1 MGSLSSLTEART
13 FLVADASVVI
23 NLNASGCAQEV
34 LEALTLNLKV
44 VDVVPGELE
53 EGRHRQRQDAALL
66 EKLAVS
72 GHVEI
77 VQLDETGQTYFE
89 QLVAGP
95 AQTTLDDGEAATI
108 AYGVARGG
116 VVVIDEVKANRIC
129 AQCFPNL
136 QLACSVDII
145 AHPAVGNA
153 LGSKALSDAV
163 FKALFEGRMRVF
175 PRHLDWVVDL
185 IGCERAR
192 LCSSLPGSVRAPQQS
207 AIKRTTKAG

>member
-34 LEALTLNLKV
+34 LEALAHNLKV
-44 VDVVPGELE
+44 VDVVTCELE

-66 EKLAVS
+66 EKLRAS

-95 AQTTLDDGEAATI
+95 AQITLDDGEAATI

-129 AQCFPNL
+129 AQHFPDL
-136 QLACSVDII
+136 QIACSVDIF

-185 IGCERAR
+185 IGSERAR
-192 LCSSLPGSVRAPQQS
+192 LCSSLPGSVRAPQCS
-207 AIKRTTKAG
+207 VMKRTSKAG